1 MIPAILLGRKN
12 SKGFPGKNTHLVHG
26 KPLCHYPLKAAL
38 DSKYITDVFLS
49 TDDEKLME
57 IGASMGAKIIQR
69 PPELAVDSA
78 LGEDAYRH
86 AYKTI
91 VKSSSSNPEIVVL
104 LFCNAATITSKTIDK
119 AIKMLQDDQAADSV
133 VTTSKYNMWS
143 PLRAR
148 KINESGYL
156 DPFVKFEYFGDPET
170 LNCDRDSQGDVL
182 YADMGCSV
190 IRSRNLENL
199 SSGLLPQKW
208 MGQKILPILQEAG
221 CDVDYE
227 WQIPVVEWWLSNQEK
242 SQEINEGK

>member
-1 MIPAILLGRKN
+1 M
-12 SKGFPGKNTHLVHG
+12 
-26 KPLCHYPLKAAL
+26 
-38 DSKYITDVFLS
+38 
-49 TDDEKLME
+49 
-57 IGASMGAKIIQR
+57 
-69 PPELAVDSA
+69 
-78 LGEDAYRH
+78 
-86 AYKTI
+86 
-91 VKSSSSNPEIVVL
+91 
-104 LFCNAATITSKTIDK
+104 FCNAATITSKTIDK